1 MVIGFNTEHCYA
13 PDNTRDGCCN
23 EILQCCVLGLLLCLL
38 AISQT
43 IDASRASKVEGAT
56 LV

>member
-1 MVIGFNTEHCYA
+1 MVVGFNTEHCYA
-13 PDNTRDGCCN
+13 TDNTRDGCCN

-43 IDASRASKVEGAT
+43 IDASRASKEEGAT